1 MNSHTLSIAV
11 LFVALSTVA
20 TSAQD
25 TISIEDLSGKHGDN
39 QIVVDREKG
48 QYLGHPTT
56 CLLEDGKTILCV
68 YPKGHGKGA
77 IIYKRSSDGGKTW
90 SRRLKTPESWATSK
104 ETPTL
109 HRVIGPDGK
118 KRIIM
123 FSGLYPA
130 RMAVTEDDGE
140 NWSELKKVGDWG
152 GIVVMGSVFPLESGA
167 GHYMAMFHDDGRF
180 FKTGQK
186 RKSPVEFTLY
196 KTISKDG
203 GLTWSTPIT
212 IERSSKK
219 HICEPGVI
227 RSPDGKQLACLL
239 RENSRRH
246 NSQIIFSNDEGET
259 WTAPRDV
266 PKWLNGDRHTAK
278 YLPDGRLFISYRC
291 RWPKD
296 ADKSKFEGDWV
307 GWLGTYEDLV
317 KSMDGEK
324 FIRLAD
330 NHKAADCAYP
340 GVEVLPDGTVVTT
353 TYGHWTKGEQPYI
366 LSVRLTFEK
375 K

>member
-167 GHYMAMFHDDGRF
+167 GTTWRRSMMLAAF
-180 FKTGQK
+180 
-186 RKSPVEFTLY
+186 
-196 KTISKDG
+196 SKQVKNEKAQ
-203 GLTWSTPIT
+203 S
-212 IERSSKK
+212 
-219 HICEPGVI
+219 
-227 RSPDGKQLACLL
+227 
-239 RENSRRH
+239 NSRCTKR
-246 NSQIIFSNDEGET
+246 FPR
-259 WTAPRDV
+259 TAD
-266 PKWLNGDRHTAK
+266 
-278 YLPDGRLFISYRC
+278 
-291 RWPKD
+291 
-296 ADKSKFEGDWV
+296 
-307 GWLGTYEDLV
+307 
-317 KSMDGEK
+317 
-324 FIRLAD
+324 
-330 NHKAADCAYP
+330 
-340 GVEVLPDGTVVTT
+340 
-353 TYGHWTKGEQPYI
+353 
-366 LSVRLTFEK
+366 
-375 K
+375 